1 MLAKTRRRVVLA
13 KAQRAQRVDAKKKS
27 LAKAQRAQR
36 VDAKKKNAREDTTKS
51 GSRRDAKN
59 AEV

>member
-36 VDAKKKNAREDTTKS
+36 VDAKKS
-51 GSRRDAKN
+51 GSRKG
-59 AEV
+59 AESAEG

>member
-27 LAKAQRAQR
+27 LAKAQRAQW
-36 VDAKKKNAREDTTKS
+36 VDAKKS
-51 GSRRDAKN
+51 GSRKG
-59 AEV
+59 AESAEG